1 MRNRDGGGTRHPCGA
16 RSASLAL
23 MSWSR
28 KKRSAPTLP
37 SNTRESSHETLAGV
51 RVCSD
56 VGITRLVGHGHDH
69 SHPPFTPFTPLKQYF
84 GSITVLNVLIR
95 DVRRKY
101 MSDCLKNQILTYIFS
116 YLEYVP
122 PKSSM

>member
-1 MRNRDGGGTRHPCGA
+1 
-16 RSASLAL
+16 
-23 MSWSR
+23 MSELLGSSVTATHIHHLHLSR
-28 KKRSAPTLP
+28 L
-37 SNTRESSHETLAGV
+37 
-51 RVCSD
+51 
-56 VGITRLVGHGHDH
+56 
-69 SHPPFTPFTPLKQYF
+69 LKQYF